1 MHYVEIITLASNA
14 QMLSL
19 NSHTCQVSDTLTSVK
34 SREEACTSTN
44 TGASSLSLAE
54 SSTEQKFS
62 S

>member
-1 MHYVEIITLASNA
+1 MHYVEIVTLASNA

-19 NSHTCQVSDTLTSVK
+19 NSDTCQVSDTHKCQSWEGV
-34 SREEACTSTN
+34 CTSTN